1 MRRDICNSIRQF
13 SPTTTSRVEDPC
25 VVDLGFTA
33 VCAALLTRTMQEK
46 VSRYLISARI
56 TNDEIKLT
64 FVGLKSERVDGEA
77 KLLPHQAMTF
87 KRNINKED
95 FINLPER
102 LKWIIRERGYL
113 NITST
118 EPINFQVGNRFSR
131 NVNTIADMPLYLI
144 VGYSKLGLYGLT
156 IENGIFEES
165 LIPTNRHHSLSIFG
179 QAQPTS
185 SLLNC
190 GAWWKSIYDADNDYD
205 IPLQTE
211 IKFEDNI
218 GKKLLTKA
226 GRKKPQGD
234 LILFF
239 GKNSCLASGV
249 NGGGEVSMTLQNAA
263 PKHKVAKFDS
273 EVPEGSWAKILF
285 NYPEIYTKFI
295 STAKNYPSAVDISY
309 GLTTTNN
316 PVLIANFGSGLQA
329 FEVKYYLLNK
339 TATIIDDDAL
349 SSDSTA
355 TTEIVPMSLTDE
367 VMAAL
372 APTEQVVATT
382 VQMQPAEVLSQL
394 TETQQGLLTMWRDV
408 YRERTLARG
417 NYSENSG
424 PLNHFNAF
432 VMDQVEK
439 GIELGQE
446 HIELYNFLKEQQ
458 S

>member
-1 MRRDICNSIRQF
+1 MRRNILNSIRQF
-13 SPTTTSRVEDPC
+13 RPTTQTRVEDAC

-33 VCAALLTRTMQEK
+33 VCVTLLTRTMKDK
-46 VSRYLISARI
+46 VSRYLISASI
-56 TNDEIKLT
+56 TTNEVKLT
-64 FVGLKSERVDGEA
+64 FVGLRSERVDGEVQ
-77 KLLPHQAMTF
+77 LLPNQAMTF
-87 KRNINKED
+87 KRSMNTED
-95 FINLPER
+95 FSDLPLR
-102 LKWIIRERGYL
+102 LQTIIRERGYINL
-113 NITST
+113 TSI
-118 EPINFQVGNRFSR
+118 EPINLRLQDRFAQNANSA
-131 NVNTIADMPLYLI
+131 IDMPLYLI
-144 VGYSKLGLYGLT
+144 VGYSRLGLYGLT
-156 IENGIFEES
+156 IENGLVEDSI
-165 LIPTNRHHSLSIFG
+165 IPANRHNSVSIFNDN
-179 QAQPTS
+179 QDTS

-190 GAWWKSIYDADNDYD
+190 GAWWKSVYDANNDYD

-226 GRKKPQGD
+226 GRKRPQGD
-234 LILFF
+234 LILFL

-263 PKHKVAKFDS
+263 PKNKVAKFVS
-273 EVPEGSWAKILF
+273 EMPEGSWAKILF
-285 NYPEIYTKFI
+285 NYPEVYAKFI
-295 STAKNYPSAVDISY
+295 STAKGYPSAVDINY

-316 PVLIANFGSGLQA
+316 PVLIASFGDGLQT
-329 FEVKYYLLNK
+329 FEVRHYLLHT
-339 TATIIDDDAL
+339 TATIIDYDTL
-349 SSDSTA
+349 SLDSTA
-355 TTEIVPMSLTDE
+355 TTEVVPISLNDVVADSMEIQQLDAVAVQTQ
-367 VMAAL
+367 
-372 APTEQVVATT
+372 PTENL
-382 VQMQPAEVLSQL
+382 PQL
-394 TETQQGLLTMWRDV
+394 TETQESLLTMWRDV

>member
-1 MRRDICNSIRQF
+1 
-13 SPTTTSRVEDPC
+13 
-25 VVDLGFTA
+25 
-33 VCAALLTRTMQEK
+33 MQEK
-46 VSRYLISARI
+46 ISRYLISARI

-95 FINLPER
+95 FLNLPER
-102 LKWIIRERGYL
+102 LKWIVRERGYL

-118 EPINFQVGNRFSR
+118 EPINLRIGGRFLR
-131 NVNTIADMPLYLI
+131 NVSTIMDMPLYLI

-156 IENGIFEES
+156 IENGIFEDS
-165 LIPTNRHHSLSIFG
+165 LISANRHHSLSIFG

-234 LILFF
+234 LILFLEKIHVLPPVLT
-239 GKNSCLASGV
+239 GWR
-249 NGGGEVSMTLQNAA
+249 GGMTLQNAA

-273 EVPEGSWAKILF
+273 EVPEGSWAKMLL
-285 NYPEIYTKFI
+285 NYPEIYAKFI
-295 STAKNYPSAVDISY
+295 STAKNYPSAVDINY

-329 FEVKYYLLNK
+329 FEVKYYPFRTK
-339 TATIIDDDAL
+339 
-349 SSDSTA
+349 
-355 TTEIVPMSLTDE
+355 
-367 VMAAL
+367 
-372 APTEQVVATT
+372 Q
-382 VQMQPAEVLSQL
+382 QL
-394 TETQQGLLTMWRDV
+394 
-408 YRERTLARG
+408 
-417 NYSENSG
+417 
-424 PLNHFNAF
+424 
-432 VMDQVEK
+432 
-439 GIELGQE
+439 
-446 HIELYNFLKEQQ
+446 
-458 S
+458 